1 MSEDSL
7 DICQSWSCSVRLHG
21 AAVAL
26 LGNHQPHQFS
36 VELLDLL
43 HILSLVRLVLETL
56 EESRGQPAV
65 RLEGLVHVSVSS
77 ASRDLG

>member
-1 MSEDSL
+1 MSEGSL
-7 DICQSWSCSVRLHG
+7 DICQRWICSVRLHG

-43 HILSLVRLVLETL
+43 HVLSLIRLVLETL
-56 EESRGQPAV
+56 EESRVQSGV
-65 RLEGLVHVSVSS
+65 RLGAFQEM
-77 ASRDLG
+77 